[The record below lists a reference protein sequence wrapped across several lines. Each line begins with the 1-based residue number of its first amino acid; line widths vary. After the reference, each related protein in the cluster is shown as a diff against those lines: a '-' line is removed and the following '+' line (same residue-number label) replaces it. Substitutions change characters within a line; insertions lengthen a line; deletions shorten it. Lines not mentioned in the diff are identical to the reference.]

1 MLKGANTMNQRGNV
15 SSGAY
20 VHSGA
25 WLYDDAENGPW
36 AWVLDCFYDTVIVEA
51 HPLHQYT
58 QGRSTDAPVTC
69 LRCLGCTRLQRV
81 A

>member
-1 MLKGANTMNQRGNV
+1 MNQRSNV
-15 SSGAY
+15 ASGPF

-25 WLYDDAENGPW
+25 WLYDDNDGNGPW
-36 AWVLDCFYDTVIVEA
+36 AWVLDCFYDTVMMEA

-58 QGRSTDAPVTC
+58 QGRATDEPVTC
-69 LRCLGCTRLQRV
+69 LKCLGCTSLQRV